1 MSQKE
6 KIISLLLHNG
16 MMTQSELA
24 EAIYG
29 DKLHAPN
36 IYSSLMSLVNNNN
49 VTRSGANPARYSL
62 SGTPVS
68 EQAIMGKKDYLSKS
82 EFTEVQ
88 QDRARQKPVTM
99 SAEYATHLIL
109 AYFNETIEDGHGR
122 YMSWRHCYKA
132 FSENRN
138 TLDEQ
143 TVDYLALH
151 LAFYLASWGMYRGS
165 AFLLQKDYKVH
176 IPIVR
181 IIQEERYNSLLGISA
196 EDLCKSSNLALL
208 DEIGARIRCSYAE
221 ERPSFAGV
229 VNNATDTLIT
239 KILLGTLGCVP
250 AYDRYY
256 VQSVKKHHISGG
268 TFNRNSVYCVAKF
281 YCDNMDA
288 FEKLRHELN
297 KCGIAY
303 PPMKLMDMCFWQDAY
318 IDDLKQREIPIY

>member
-1 MSQKE
+1 MNQKE
-6 KIISLLLHNG
+6 KIISLLQVNG
-16 MMTQSELA
+16 IMTQGELA

-29 DKLHAPN
+29 DKLHTPN
-36 IYSSLMSLVNNNN
+36 IYSALMSLVNNN
-49 VTRSGANPARYSL
+49 VITRSGAHPAKYAL
-62 SGTPVS
+62 NGAPIS
-68 EQAIMGKKDYLSKS
+68 EQVREIKKNNLPKR
-82 EFTEVQ
+82 ENTEEQ
-88 QDRARQKPVTM
+88 QYKAQQQTVTM
-99 SAEYATHLIL
+99 SAEYATQLIL
-109 AYFNETIEDGHGR
+109 DYYNETIEDRHGR
-122 YMSWRHCYKA
+122 YMSWMHCYKA

-138 TLDEQ
+138 MTDEQ
-143 TVDYLALH
+143 TVDYLALQ

-181 IIQEERYNSLLGISA
+181 IIQEEKYNSLLGISA
-196 EDLCKSSNLALL
+196 DDLCKSSNLALL
-208 DEIGARIRCSYAE
+208 DEIGARIRSSYAE
-221 ERPSFAGV
+221 ERPSFVGV

-268 TFNRNSVYCVAKF
+268 IFNRKSVYCVAKF
-281 YCDNMDA
+281 YCDNLDA

-297 KCGIAY
+297 KCGIEY

-318 IDDLKQREIPIY
+318 IDDMKQR

>member
-1 MSQKE
+1 MNQKE
-6 KIISLLLHNG
+6 KIISLLHVNG
-16 MMTQSELA
+16 IMTQGELA
-24 EAIYG
+24 EAIYE
-29 DKLHAPN
+29 DKLHSPN
-36 IYSSLMSLVNNNN
+36 IYSALMSLVSNNV
-49 VTRSGANPARYSL
+49 VTRSGAHPAKYAL
-62 SGTPVS
+62 SGAPVS
-68 EQAIMGKKDYLSKS
+68 EQVTAIKKKNLPKR
-82 EFTEVQ
+82 ENTEEQ
-88 QDRARQKPVTM
+88 QYKAQQQTVTM
-99 SAEYATHLIL
+99 SAEYATQLIL
-109 AYFNETIEDGHGR
+109 DYFNETIEDRHGR

-138 TLDEQ
+138 MTDEQ

-181 IIQEERYNSLLGISA
+181 IIQEEKYNSLLGISA

-208 DEIGARIRCSYAE
+208 DEIGARIRSSYAE

-268 TFNRNSVYCVAKF
+268 IFNRKSVYCVAKF
-281 YCDNMDA
+281 YCDNLDA

-297 KCGIAY
+297 KCGIEY

-318 IDDLKQREIPIY
+318 IDDLKQR